1 MTSTVIEQNGFER
14 LFNRLMSWLARH
26 GLGPMG
32 MQQLIVRGRSS
43 GQERTAAVNPLP
55 LDGELYLVAARGET
69 QWVRNARAVG
79 TVVLRKRS
87 RRSAYVIEQVY
98 GDDAV
103 PVLRAYL
110 KKWGFEVKSFFDGVG
125 PDAPD
130 ADLTAAAQLHPVFR
144 LTPADLPR

>member
-125 PDAPD
+125 PDASV
-130 ADLTAAAQLHPVFR
+130 AELAAAAKAHPVFR
-144 LTPADLPR
+144 LTPADLPQ

>member
-1 MTSTVIEQNGFER
+1 
-14 LFNRLMSWLARH
+14 
-26 GLGPMG
+26 MG

-79 TVVLRKRS
+79 TVVLRKGS
-87 RRSAYVIEQVY
+87 RRSAYVIEEVY
-98 GDDAV
+98 GNDAV

-144 LTPADLPR
+144 LTPADLPQ

>member
-1 MTSTVIEQNGFER
+1 MAPTVIEQNGFER

-79 TVVLRKRS
+79 TVVLRKGS
-87 RRSAYVIEQVY
+87 RRSAYVIEEVY
-98 GDDAV
+98 GNDAV

-110 KKWGFEVKSFFDGVG
+110 KKWGFEVKPFFDGVG

-144 LTPADLPR
+144 LRPADLPQ